1 MRSAG
6 PILAILIF
14 GSACAVDEGDDT
26 QRAISI
32 DVPAIDETYA
42 VDLADNGDAPDDVC
56 SLLPPDGPCALACDE
71 EALAEQYVPAGACAA
86 FSCTLTDGTQIA
98 VHACHI
104 GD

>member
-1 MRSAG
+1 MRSAWATV
-6 PILAILIF
+6 AILIL
-14 GSACAVDEGDDT
+14 GSACAAGDADT
-26 QRAISI
+26 RHVAVTI

-42 VDLADNGDAPDDVC
+42 VDLQDAPDDIC
-56 SLLPPDGPCALACDE
+56 GRLPADGPCSLACDPD
-71 EALAEQYVPAGACAA
+71 ALGEQYVPKGACAA